1 MTTSG
6 AAGISTGPDAE
17 LAWLDFEKD
26 LVLFLLGAG
35 ASREGGL
42 PLSREIT
49 HLALADLSGTETPDF

>member
-1 MTTSG
+1 
-6 AAGISTGPDAE
+6 
-17 LAWLDFEKD
+17 LDFEKD